1 MGVLVFGLMI
11 CVPTDEVNSCT
22 CFQVTIESTLN
33 RTMPRPHALSIA
45 AVLWTVFRNR
55 EELLMANRLIAL
67 QAETVIVAD
76 DHPLFRTAIKEALQE
91 SQGETNFLEANSFE
105 SLQRLVEENP
115 DVDLVLL
122 DLHMP
127 GVRGFAGLVYLCKR
141 YPSVPVVIISANEDP
156 LVIHRA
162 LDHGAA
168 GFIPK
173 SSDLKTITN
182 AIGDI
187 LMGEI
192 WAPESAATDLPGK
205 NTSELELAER
215 MAKLTPQQ
223 FKVLMAVSQGLLNKQ
238 IAYDM
243 NISEATVKAHV
254 TAIMNKLGV
263 SNRTQAVLAASK
275 LDVLNPVDH

>member
-1 MGVLVFGLMI
+1 
-11 CVPTDEVNSCT
+11 
-22 CFQVTIESTLN
+22 
-33 RTMPRPHALSIA
+33 
-45 AVLWTVFRNR
+45 
-55 EELLMANRLIAL
+55 MANRLIAL
-67 QAETVIVAD
+67 QVETVIVAD

-91 SQGETNFLEANSFE
+91 SQGKTTFLEANSFE
-105 SLQRLVEENP
+105 TLQELVEVNP

-127 GVRGFAGLVYLCKR
+127 GISGFAGLVYLCKR

-156 LVIHRA
+156 LVIRRA

-168 GFIPK
+168 GFVPK
-173 SSDLKTITN
+173 SSSIKVITE
-182 AIGDI
+182 AINCI

-192 WAPESAATDLPGK
+192 WAPVSTQANLPG
-205 NTSELELAER
+205 NNVSELALAER
-215 MAKLTPQQ
+215 MAQLTPQQ
-223 FKVLMAVSQGLLNKQ
+223 FKVLMMVSQGLLNKQ

-243 NISEATVKAHV
+243 GISEATVKAHV

-275 LDVLNPVDH
+275 LDVTTPDL